1 MATTKIEKGLYQLN
15 YKGVE
20 IYIEKQNDI
29 LGDLVWL
36 INFDDFNHEK
46 LVFWTHGEDSLWATK
61 GEAVEMAKHF
71 VNNIINA

>member
-1 MATTKIEKGLYQLN
+1 MATIKIQKGHYQVN

-20 IYIEKQNDI
+20 FDIVKQDDI
-29 LGDLVWL
+29 FGDLVWL

-61 GEAVEMAKHF
+61 GEAVKMAKHF

>member
-1 MATTKIEKGLYQLN
+1 MATIKIQKGHYQVN

-20 IYIEKQNDI
+20 FDIVKQDDI
-29 LGDLVWL
+29 FGDLVWL

-61 GEAVEMAKHF
+61 GEAVEIEEK
-71 VNNIINA
+71 VE